1 MLWYQ
6 MLMHETGVY
15 ILLKFQHHS
24 SVVWVLS
31 IHLQNIKTE
40 LGRDVGVGLKK
51 KCFFNIVTSATKIL
65 LSSVLHVYNYK
76 SQTHIC
82 PDK

>member
-51 KCFFNIVTSATKIL
+51 NAFSIL
-65 LSSVLHVYNYK
+65 
-76 SQTHIC
+76 
-82 PDK
+82 